1 MKNNEETLN
10 SIKAKRDEYII
21 EFRKKKNEKILD
33 AKRFKQ
39 TNTAD
44 LENDIDF
51 ANLSQF
57 EVIMTSN

>member
-1 MKNNEETLN
+1 MEEILN
-10 SIKAKRDEYII
+10 SVKAKRDEYII
-21 EFRKKKNEKILD
+21 EFRKKKKEEILD

-57 EVIMTSN
+57 EVTTSN